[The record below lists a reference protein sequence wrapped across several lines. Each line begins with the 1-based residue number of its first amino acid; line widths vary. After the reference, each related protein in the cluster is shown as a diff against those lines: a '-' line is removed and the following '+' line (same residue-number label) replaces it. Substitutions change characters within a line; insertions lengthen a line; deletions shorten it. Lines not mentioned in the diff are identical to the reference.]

1 MKKQTLQGVLLPMF
15 QSEFLNSLKYF
26 CFELIFLIFF
36 NYFDMLLLKIYLKN
50 YYFILFLNKKYF
62 KI

>member
-15 QSEFLNSLKYF
+15 QSEFLNSSKHF

-50 YYFILFLNKKYF
+50 YYFFLFLNKKYF